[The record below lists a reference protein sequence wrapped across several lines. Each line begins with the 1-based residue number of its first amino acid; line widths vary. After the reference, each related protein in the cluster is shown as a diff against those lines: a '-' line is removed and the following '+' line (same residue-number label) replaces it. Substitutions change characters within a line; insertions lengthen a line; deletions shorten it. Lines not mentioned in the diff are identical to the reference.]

1 METVLFLAILTFCP
15 IGQNCYGAEGFTRH
29 ISEPFAVAHED
40 LTQGLMGDV
49 HSTCQ
54 EQLNMLEEL
63 YPSEGSASHLCV
75 RKDVWERKHT
85 PDNVIIEP
93 LDEPVE

>member
-15 IGQNCYGAEGFTRH
+15 IGQDCYGAEGFTRH

-49 HSTCQ
+49 HTTCQ

-75 RKDVWERKHT
+75 RKDVWDRSHPPE
-85 PDNVIIEP
+85 
-93 LDEPVE
+93 DEPVE

>member
-1 METVLFLAILTFCP
+1 MATVLFLAILTICP
-15 IGQNCYGAEGFTRH
+15 IGQNCYSEDGFIRH

-40 LTQGLMGDV
+40 LTRGLMGDV

-63 YPSEGSASHLCV
+63 YSEEGSKSHLCV
-75 RKDVWERKHT
+75 RKDIWERSH
-85 PDNVIIEP
+85 PPSEP
-93 LDEPVE
+93 AE

>member
-15 IGQNCYGAEGFTRH
+15 IGQNCYGTDGFTRH

-40 LTQGLMGDV
+40 LTRGLMGDV
-49 HSTCQ
+49 HTTCQ
-54 EQLNMLEEL
+54 QQLNMLEEL

-75 RKDVWERKHT
+75 RKDVWDRSHPTE
-85 PDNVIIEP
+85 
-93 LDEPVE
+93 DEPVE